1 MSYKTMLDRKELEV
15 ELDEY
20 LASKL
25 RDAGYGGMIL
35 EKTPLSYKL
44 TIFALRPGLVIGHRG
59 TGIRALTDEL
69 AKKYHLENL
78 ALSVS
83 EVTVPELNPRIMASR
98 IVQMVERG
106 IPFRRAANNAL
117 NTIMEK
123 GALGCEITV
132 AGKLRTERSH
142 TEKFRAGV
150 VPKSGYPAEAAVRE
164 AKVNVTLK
172 LGTYGIKVRIVD
184 STRLRP
190 PVIFKE
196 QPSTSAA
203 APQSQVGGGA
213 S

>member
-1 MSYKTMLDRKELEV
+1 MSYKAMLDRKELEV

-20 LASKL
+20 LSSKL
-25 RDAGYGGMIL
+25 RDAGYGGMTL

-69 AKKYHLENL
+69 SKKFHLENL

-83 EVTVPELNPRIMASR
+83 EVTTPELNPRIMASR

-106 IPFRRAANNAL
+106 IPFRRAATNAL
-117 NTIMEK
+117 NAIMER

-142 TEKFRAGV
+142 VEKFRAGV
-150 VPKSGYPAEAAVRE
+150 VPKSGHPADVAVRE
-164 AKVNVTLK
+164 ARVSVTLK

-184 STRLRP
+184 PTRLRP
-190 PVIFKE
+190 PIVIRE
-196 QPSTSAA
+196 QAA
-203 APQSQVGGGA
+203 AGQQGGGQ